1 MKTETFLFDGVEYE
15 IKIGKCREEND
26 ALVRSSLPTDM
37 WFHLANVPSCHVVVT
52 SADNRELSKELP
64 KVLKELPKVTA
75 HGADNRQ
82 FLKELPKQ
90 VIKRCA
96 CLCIAH
102 SKPTSKKNIPVS
114 YTPIANLINT
124 SVLGQVQI
132 VGQCKTIII

>member
-52 SADNRELSKELP
+52 
-64 KVLKELPKVTA
+64 
-75 HGADNRQ
+75 GADNQQ

-102 SKPTSKKNIPVS
+102 SKPASKKNIPVS